1 VQNSLDFIN
10 RIKDIKLK
18 DSEILVSF
26 DVNSLF
32 PSVPIPQTLE
42 YLKELLLENHLDD
55 KIVKECIQLTE
66 ICMKQNIFQINDKFY
81 QQNEGTA
88 MGNSLSPFI
97 ADLFMSRFEKDLEK
111 ELEYFPSVWLRYVD
125 DIFAIFDTN
134 KGDIDNF
141 IEKLNKR
148 FESIKFTWE
157 KEDNNCLPFLDTLVL
172 RNNNMLE
179 FDVYRKD
186 TNTLRYIPN
195 DSNHSPQQKMAS

>member
-1 VQNSLDFIN
+1 LTNEFNNFPIKQSSFSVQNSLDFIN

-32 PSVPIPQTLE
+32 PSLSIPQTLE

-55 KIVKECIQLTE
+55 KIVKEYIQLTE

-111 ELEYFPSVWLRYVD
+111 ELVYFPS
-125 DIFAIFDTN
+125 N
-134 KGDIDNF
+134 G
-141 IEKLNKR
+141 
-148 FESIKFTWE
+148 
-157 KEDNNCLPFLDTLVL
+157 
-172 RNNNMLE
+172 
-179 FDVYRKD
+179 
-186 TNTLRYIPN
+186 
-195 DSNHSPQQKMAS
+195 

>member
-1 VQNSLDFIN
+1 MKKTDQNGKEFEVPTLSPRIHCTSL
-10 RIKDIKLK
+10 L
-18 DSEILVSF
+18 
-26 DVNSLF
+26 SL
-32 PSVPIPQTLE
+32 L
-42 YLKELLLENHLDD
+42 
-55 KIVKECIQLTE
+55 
-66 ICMKQNIFQINDKFY
+66 FQINNKFY

-97 ADLFMSRFEKDLEK
+97 ADLFMSRFEKDLEE

-148 FESIKFTWE
+148 FESMKFTWE

-172 RNNNMLE
+172 RNNNILE

-195 DSNHSPQQKMAS
+195 D